1 MKFFFLAFFIT
12 LEESYSAESRLAQVP
27 IEQEPASDEAGR
39 ALWYAEKCSQA
50 VEEEYK
56 WARWVILGGI
66 VVFILVVLLP
76 FACCA
81 CVRQKIGLWILI
93 GMVALVAL
101 GWIIF
106 SLVAD
111 SLIFA
116 AFKHVF
122 ASRIC

>member
-1 MKFFFLAFFIT
+1 MKFYILALLISF
-12 LEESYSAESRLAQVP
+12 EESYSAESRSAQVP
-27 IEQEPASDEAGR
+27 IEWEPASDEAER

-66 VVFILVVLLP
+66 VAFILVVLLP
-76 FACCA
+76 FACCT

-93 GMVALVAL
+93 GMVALVAV

-122 ASRIC
+122 TARIC